1 MARVSDHVL
10 SYSGRFHVIHDTG
23 NEPGNVKPEQTGG
36 PRKGLMVQFQGKFKK
51 IASMGQENSTNIWAG
66 GTLDGE
72 LNLGWIM
79 SNVASVGAK
88 FAKKKTGGRFVI
100 DLGTKTSPC
109 FMGFHIRALMCF
121 NRTPEGEEPP
131 KLGSDEVENIA
142 WAGPGLLEVDT
153 TSTYTF
159 VWRVAYLDLCTWELL
174 KVPAISPLPLES
186 VLGDIKSGIACIYD
200 LGHCGGDHSKFRES
214 LILEIFFARGSEGDE
229 WPQPAL
235 LPPEMDDSPK
245 TPLEAASDAS
255 EEASQPDPEAEGLV
269 VEDENSDS
277 DSTQDSL
284 EDDAFDQDEEEIRAL
299 SKSHSQALLEIETW
313 RPRSMDG
320 PAANINVEMPFY
332 IEAIDRFR
340 RRKAAHA
347 GKA

>member
-1 MARVSDHVL
+1 MTFICQNSCTNFVFSPNIVEEVLYFVCFLHFSLLSD
-10 SYSGRFHVIHDTG
+10 F
-23 NEPGNVKPEQTGG
+23 E
-36 PRKGLMVQFQGKFKK
+36 VQFQGKFKK

-79 SNVASVGAK
+79 SNVAKVGAN

-100 DLGTKTSPC
+100 DLGSKSTPC
-109 FMGFHIRALMCF
+109 FMGFHTRALFCF
-121 NRTPEGEEPP
+121 SRTPEGEEAP

-186 VLGDIKSGIACIYD
+186 VLGEIKSGVACIYD
-200 LGHCGGDHSKFRES
+200 LGHCGGSHANFRES
-214 LILEIFFARGSEGDE
+214 LILEIFFARGSEGEE
-229 WPQPAL
+229 WPKPAL
-235 LPPEMDDSPK
+235 SQPEFDDSPK

-269 VEDENSDS
+269 NEDEASDS

-284 EDDAFDQDEEEIRAL
+284 EDDEIDQDEEAMRAL
-299 SKSHSQALLEIETW
+299 SKSHSQALLEIESW
-313 RPRSMDG
+313 RPRAMDG
-320 PAANINVEMPFY
+320 PAGEIQIRLPFY

-340 RRKAAHA
+340 RRKVGGFLAADL
-347 GKA
+347 